1 MKPTQRNSAA
11 LYRYHAGYHDAM
23 RGGEI
28 TFIMCIKTRDKNHRK
43 GKSFYKQG

>member
-28 TFIMCIKTRDKNHRK
+28 TFIMCIDLADKNYRK
-43 GKSFYKQG
+43 EKCFHKRS